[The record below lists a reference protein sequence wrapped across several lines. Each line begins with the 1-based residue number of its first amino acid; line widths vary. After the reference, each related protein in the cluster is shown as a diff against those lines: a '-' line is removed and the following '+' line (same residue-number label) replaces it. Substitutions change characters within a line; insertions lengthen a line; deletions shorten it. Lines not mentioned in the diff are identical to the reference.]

1 MGNADI
7 YHICFL
13 PLLLDSQ
20 HLMLGEDYTSVIILS
35 HSAGGL
41 WVMLIFTTYV
51 SYLFC

>member
-7 YHICFL
+7 YHLCIL
-13 PLLLDSQ
+13 PLLLGSQ
-20 HLMLGEDYTSVIILS
+20 HKMLGEDYTSVIQS
-35 HSAGGL
+35 HSPGGL